1 MRLFLLGIKHSGK
14 TTFGKLLAKKYGIT
28 GSDSDDLVLKEIA
41 PESIREYYAEHGK
54 ESFQEIE
61 YRAID
66 NFLEENKEQD
76 FVLSL
81 GGGVSDS
88 PETLDLLKGKGIL
101 IYLKRS
107 EGEMLSVILKH
118 GVPAFLDAKNIENS
132 FHKIYQERDSIYS
145 AAADLVIDMG
155 PYRDREE
162 TLLFLDE
169 KIREYLDAR

>member
-41 PESIREYYAEHGK
+41 PENIREYYAEHGK
-54 ESFQEIE
+54 ESFHEIE

-66 NFLEENKEQD
+66 NFLEENKEKD